1 VRASINQ
8 CANKALQD
16 FRKLSGKNILKDFDG
31 AALLNERAL
40 LMHLEKPTQV
50 SANGSCYLLKTNDAQ
65 WIALNLS
72 RDSDWEL
79 LPALFQRPEKI
90 SDIEQVRTQVNNSDA
105 AALLTQGRMLGLAI
119 TIAAKKNER
128 SEENKKWFDVICRGE
143 KKLSRSESPL
153 VVDLSSLWAGPLCSH
168 LLQESGARV
177 IKIESTQRPDG
188 AGLNTQP
195 GGRTFYERL
204 NQHKEIITLDFRNP
218 SDLQKLKQ
226 YIQQADIVIEGSR
239 PRALLQLGI
248 DAEAIV
254 KQQARLI
261 WISITGYGRRE
272 PQGNWI
278 AFGDDAAISAG
289 LFDTIDEK
297 PVFIGDAIADP
308 LTGLHAAL
316 AALQFHQQGQSV
328 LLDINLHDVA
338 EYCAKKSVL

>member
-1 VRASINQ
+1 MRASINQ